1 MKIAQIGN
9 GFVGNALKKS
19 FFLKGI
25 DTIVYDK
32 YQNIG
37 LIQDTFNSE
46 ILFLCLPT
54 PYKEGNGYDL
64 SAIEENLTILSEN
77 NYKGIIV
84 LKSTVLPGT
93 TRSLSLKY
101 KLQIIHNPE
110 FLTERTAL
118 QDFNN
123 QEHIVLGVNGVF
135 GLNKVISFYE
145 TNYPY
150 AEISICSSEE
160 SESMKIMCNTFYAV
174 KVQMFNEFY
183 LFCEANKINYD
194 IVKDLMLKNK
204 WINPMHTNVPG
215 PDGKLSY
222 GGHCFPKDTSALN
235 EMMKKQN
242 VSNKVLSSCIEERD
256 SMRENKYC
264 IELPY
269 QERADENYFNDINN
283 KDEWQNEVYHF
294 ASDIIQKNNFNS
306 IIDYGC
312 GSGFKLL
319 KYFKDY
325 NYLGLDLK
333 NTINLINKENFIC
346 IEDLDFNTL
355 RNKYDITIC
364 ADVIEHVKN
373 PDIIL
378 NNIKKINSKFV
389 IFSTPDRGIL
399 YNNND
404 QLFSG
409 PPRNIS
415 HIREW
420 TFEEFKKYIIK
431 NNFEVIDHFISN
443 KKQST
448 QCLLAK
454 IIK

>member
-1 MKIAQIGN
+1 MKVAQIGN

-19 FFLKGI
+19 FQLKGI

-32 YQNIG
+32 YQSIG
-37 LIQDTFNSE
+37 SVEETFDSD

-54 PYKEGNGYDL
+54 PYKNENGYDL
-64 SAIEENLTILSEN
+64 SAIEENLSILSKN
-77 NYKGIIV
+77 NYNGVVV

-93 TRSLSLKY
+93 TRSLSMKY
-101 KLQIIHNPE
+101 KLYIIHNPE

-123 QEHIVLGVNGVF
+123 QEHIVLGVNNVY
-135 GLNKVISFYE
+135 GLNKLISLYE
-145 TNYPY
+145 ANYPY

-160 SESMKIMCNTFYAV
+160 SESMKIMCNAFYAV
-174 KVQMFNEFY
+174 KVQIFNEFY
-183 LFCEANKINYD
+183 LFCEENGINYN

-235 EMMKKQN
+235 EVMKKQN
-242 VSNKVLSSCIEERD
+242 IPNKVLSGCIEERD
-256 SMRENKYC
+256 LMRESEYC

-269 QERADENYFNDINN
+269 KERSEEIYFNDIKN
-283 KDEWQNEVYHF
+283 KDEWQNEVYLF
-294 ASDIIQKNNFNS
+294 ARNIVEKNNFKS
-306 IIDYGC
+306 IVDYGC

-319 KYFKDY
+319 KYFENY
-325 NYLGLDLK
+325 EYLGLDLES
-333 NTINLINKENFIC
+333 TIKLINKKNFVPIENF
-346 IEDLDFNTL
+346 DFNTL
-355 RNKYDITIC
+355 NNKYDITIC
-364 ADVIEHVKN
+364 ADVIEHVKD
-373 PDIIL
+373 PKIIL
-378 NNIKKINSKFV
+378 DNIKKINSKFI
-389 IFSTPDRGIL
+389 IFSTPDRSML
-399 YNNND
+399 YNNKD
-404 QLFSG
+404 DLFFG
-409 PPRNIS
+409 PPRNNS

-431 NNFEVIDHFISN
+431 NNFQIIDHFISN